1 MPGSRLTDPAQLRR
15 LTAARVLELTPDI
28 AVITDYEG
36 TILFANA
43 ALEKRLGVPVDELL
57 GELVGDF
64 LHPEDRVAAVPAWK
78 ELLEG
83 ERDGLELALRFGS
96 ADTGWRWCLGSIG
109 IDRELGV
116 TIGTYQETTA
126 LRDAEERFQRAFEDA
141 AIGMAI
147 TGTDGRF
154 VRVNHSLAAMLGR
167 EPQQLA
173 GVTVRDIT
181 HPAHH
186 EDDSEAMRALA
197 AGEQNTYSAE
207 KRYLRADGTEAWVA
221 LHVTVVRNADGGPQY
236 FLSQMADIGERRA
249 AEHALAQSEERFR
262 TLASASPVGVFAIA
276 EDGRLAYANERLRE
290 IFDMPAE
297 VLDGPPWLERV
308 PAEDRDRLVGE
319 FRRARALGERMS
331 LDVRVV
337 AGIDRWARIH
347 MAPVSKGPDEP
358 MGLVGTIE
366 DVTVEVTARMALA
379 AREAEYRM
387 LAEHST
393 DFLSRH
399 TIDGTFLYASPVSR
413 AMLGWDSEAMLGRT
427 PKQLELDHPDDMEII
442 ERNWVGALREERSR
456 TAAYRARRR
465 DGSIVWL
472 ETTFRAV
479 RGPGGE
485 ALEMVCVSRDISER
499 KSAELELAHR
509 ALHDGLTGLPNRTL
523 FLDRLGQA
531 LRRARRRDRGVAVVF
546 LDLDRFKLVND
557 SLGHKAGDRLLVD
570 VAMRL
575 SSALRPSDT
584 LARFGGDELTLL
596 CEDIGDVEHARAIA
610 QRLLDTF
617 AEPFVVQD
625 GEAFLQASVGIALS
639 RDGFEAP
646 EDLIRDADAAMYRA
660 KARGQGVELFD
671 EAMRQDVRDRLALE
685 AALRRGIGRGE
696 LRLHCQPLVS
706 LADARIEGFEA
717 LVRWEHP
724 ERGLV
729 PPGSFI
735 PLAEETGLIVPIG
748 AWVLNEACATL
759 RRIIDE
765 TGMASLQVSVNVSP
779 RQLQQP
785 DFVAQVRAALED
797 NGLEPSC
804 LVVEITESA
813 IMEAGAAAILRA
825 LKDIGVRLAMDDFG
839 TGYSS
844 LAHLRRFPLDVIKVD
859 RSFVAALGDG
869 QGSSIA
875 GAIVSLAHAL
885 GLRTVAEGIEDD
897 EQRRAVLALG
907 CDVGQ
912 GFHFARPMPADD
924 LTRLLAASN

>member
-297 VLDGPPWLERV
+297 VLDGTPWLERV

-347 MAPVSKGPDEP
+347 VAPVSKGPDEP

-610 QRLLDTF
+610 QRLLETF
-617 AEPFVVQD
+617 AEPFLVQD